1 MGLSGLLGRDIKI
14 MRISVAL
21 GISCDIIFITNPVPT
36 TMITSIAPI
45 AGLDLAAL
53 TALAFAK
60 RDAVLA
66 REAAEGKTQV
76 KGEPRI
82 TRLLRFRAENPALFE
97 SRRIEG
103 MKKSSLVRENLLRL
117 HREKKE
123 QWRASAMK
131 NPKLRATDQ
140 HIAAKEWVLRAPD
153 GQTHTFR
160 NLKKWVRENEELFE
174 TDDVIWKEMNG
185 KANQAWCRAFQALGR
200 LRPSSSKHLEEWKGW
215 TWAGSREVEI
225 LAKQRAFIMA
235 AGASAVA

>member
-1 MGLSGLLGRDIKI
+1 
-14 MRISVAL
+14 MRFTSDTL
-21 GISCDIIFITNPVPT
+21 FITATVNN

-53 TALAFAK
+53 TAMAFAK
-60 RDAVLA
+60 RDEVLA
-66 REAAEGKTQV
+66 KEAAAGNAHV

-82 TRLLRFRAENPALFE
+82 TRLLRFRAENPVLFE
-97 SRRIEG
+97 TRRVEG
-103 MKKSSLVRENLLRL
+103 MKKSSLVRENLMRL

-153 GQTHTFR
+153 GKLHTFR
-160 NLKKWVRENEELFE
+160 NLKKWVRENEGFFE
-174 TDDVIWKEMNG
+174 AEDVIWKEMNG

-200 LRPSSSKHLEEWKGW
+200 LRPSSSKLLAEWKGW

-225 LAKQRAFIMA
+225 LAKQRAFMLA
-235 AGASAVA
+235 TGAAVA

>member
-1 MGLSGLLGRDIKI
+1 
-14 MRISVAL
+14 
-21 GISCDIIFITNPVPT
+21 
-36 TMITSIAPI
+36 MITSIAPI

-53 TALAFAK
+53 TSLAFAK

-66 REAAEGKTQV
+66 QEAAAKQTSTENKS
-76 KGEPRI
+76 EPRI

-97 SRRIEG
+97 SRRVEG
-103 MKKSSLVRENLLRL
+103 MKKSSLVRENLMRL

-123 QWRASAMK
+123 QWRASALK

-153 GQTHTFR
+153 GQLHTFR
-160 NLKKWVRENEELFE
+160 NLKKWVREHEDLFE
-174 TDDVIWKEMNG
+174 AEDVIWKEMNG

-200 LRPSSSKHLEEWKGW
+200 LRPSSSKHLPEWKDW

-225 LAKQRAFIMA
+225 LAKQRAFMMA
-235 AGASAVA
+235 TGAAAVA

>member
-1 MGLSGLLGRDIKI
+1 
-14 MRISVAL
+14 
-21 GISCDIIFITNPVPT
+21 
-36 TMITSIAPI
+36 MITSIAPI
-45 AGLDLAAL
+45 VGLDLASL

-60 RDAVLA
+60 RDAFLA
-66 REAAEGKTQV
+66 KEAAEAAEKGTPVV

-97 SRRIEG
+97 SRRVEG
-103 MKKSSLVRENLLRL
+103 MKKSSLVRENLMRL

-153 GQTHTFR
+153 GQIHKFR

-174 TDDVIWKEMNG
+174 IEDVIWKEMNG

-200 LRPSSSKHLEEWKGW
+200 LRPSSSKHLPEWKDW
-215 TWAGSREVEI
+215 TWAGSKEVEI
-225 LAKQRAFIMA
+225 LAKQRSFMMA
-235 AGASAVA
+235 TGVASVA

>member
-1 MGLSGLLGRDIKI
+1 
-14 MRISVAL
+14 
-21 GISCDIIFITNPVPT
+21 
-36 TMITSIAPI
+36 MITSIAPI
-45 AGLDLAAL
+45 VGLDLASL

-60 RDAVLA
+60 RDAFLA
-66 REAAEGKTQV
+66 KEAAEAAEKGTPVV

-97 SRRIEG
+97 SRRVEG
-103 MKKSSLVRENLLRL
+103 MKKSSLVRENLMRL

-153 GQTHTFR
+153 GQIHKFR

-174 TDDVIWKEMNG
+174 TEDVIWKEMNG

-200 LRPSSSKHLEEWKGW
+200 LRPSSSKHLPEWKDW
-215 TWAGSREVEI
+215 TWAGSKEVEI
-225 LAKQRAFIMA
+225 LAKQRSFMMA
-235 AGASAVA
+235 TGVASVA